1 MINLEDTFK
10 YFLQRE
16 IIFSIENKVI
26 KRGKLI
32 LCNIKDFYITF
43 YLRYQNEQKK
53 YELPY
58 PFKITRENNKL
69 LLNYELRTLAHNND
83 DLLFKLQ
90 SLNKKKNTKIFN
102 SVVTISVV

>member
-16 IIFSIENKVI
+16 NTFSIDNKII

-43 YLRYQNEQKK
+43 YLKYQNEQKK

-58 PFKITRENNKL
+58 PFTISTSNNKL
-69 LLNYELRTLAHNND
+69 FLNYELKTLACNND
-83 DLLFKLQ
+83 ELLFKLQ
-90 SLNKKKNTKIFN
+90 SLSKKKNTKIFN